1 MILFWIIA
9 GVLTLVAAVVLA
21 VPLFDTRKFR
31 SEDAFALEVYRDQ
44 LAELTRDE
52 QRGLLT
58 PEQARAAQIEI
69 ERRILA
75 LDEGKKFQPAR
86 PPSHPLTLAMAVILP
101 LAGFGLYLM
110 LGSPHLPSQ
119 SATERLAQER
129 QRTSPEIQAL
139 EAKVGQSPSDA
150 QGWIDL
156 GRAYAGVERAKDA
169 ADSFA
174 KAMALGRKEPDLLRQ
189 YAHAAILAEGGRVG
203 LEAQRALQRALA
215 AEPGDPTAR
224 FFLALAKAQNEDV
237 EGALTDWLALEQ
249 QLPPEAPLRGLVAE
263 NIEKAAQQLGKDP
276 AKLPGRV
283 ARGGSAGPSGG
294 SGSGP
299 NSEPSTEDMAAAAQM
314 SPEERQ
320 AFIESMV
327 ERLAARMKENPD
339 DLEGWIRLANAYGVL
354 EKREEAR
361 AAWAEAAKRAPAR
374 IDVQLDYAGSLIQ
387 GRGDLA
393 RSLPPEFPAAVQR
406 IRTLDPEN
414 PLGMFYA
421 GVVARAEGRVEEA
434 KALWEKVLAL
444 MPEDTAERGQLQR
457 EIDNLGKPPGTDG
470 GN

>member
-9 GVLTLVAAVVLA
+9 GILTLVAAVVLA
-21 VPLFDTRKFR
+21 APLFDTRKFK

-58 PEQARAAQIEI
+58 AEQARAAQIEI

-86 PPSHPLTLAMAVILP
+86 PPSHALTLAMAVILP

-110 LGSPHLPSQ
+110 LGSPQLPSQ
-119 SATERLAQER
+119 SAMERLAQER

-139 EAKVGQSPSDA
+139 EAKVEQSPSDA
-150 QGWIDL
+150 QGWVDL
-156 GRAYAGVERAKDA
+156 GRAYAEVERAKDA

-189 YAHAAILAEGGRVG
+189 FAHAAILTEGGRVG
-203 LEAQRALQRALA
+203 VEAQRALQRALGA
-215 AEPGDPTAR
+215 DPSDPTAR
-224 FFLALAKAQNEDV
+224 FFLALAKAQNQDV
-237 EGALTDWLALEQ
+237 EGALTDWLALER

-263 NIEKAAQQLGKDP
+263 NIEKAARQLGKDP
-276 AKLPGRV
+276 ASLPGRV
-283 ARGGSAGPSGG
+283 ARGGSAAPGSGTSPGPSA
-294 SGSGP
+294 
-299 NSEPSTEDMAAAAQM
+299 EDMAAAAQM

-320 AFIESMV
+320 VFIEGMV
-327 ERLAARMKENPD
+327 ARLAARMKDNPD

-354 EKREEAR
+354 EKRDEAR
-361 AAWAEAAKRAPAR
+361 AAWAEAAKRAPSR
-374 IDVQLDYAGSLIQ
+374 LDVQLDYAGALIQ

-393 RSLPPEFPAAVQR
+393 RNLPPEFPETVKR

-421 GVVARAEGRVEEA
+421 GVVARAEGRTDDA

-444 MPEDTAERGQLQR
+444 MPEDTAERQQLQR
-457 EIDNLGKPPGTDG
+457 EIDNLGKP
-470 GN
+470 N

>member
-9 GVLTLVAAVVLA
+9 GVLTLTAAVVLA
-21 VPLFDTRKFR
+21 APLFDTRKFK

-44 LAELTRDE
+44 LAELSRDE

-75 LDEGKKFQPAR
+75 LDEGKKFLPAR
-86 PPSHPLTLAMAVILP
+86 PPSHRLTLAMAVILP

-119 SATERLAQER
+119 SAMDRLAAER
-129 QRTSPEIQAL
+129 ARTSPEIQAL

-150 QGWIDL
+150 QSWIDL
-156 GRAYAGVERAKDA
+156 GRAYVAVERTKDAKD
-169 ADSFA
+169 SFG

-189 YAHAAILAEGGRVG
+189 YAHAAILAEGGRVTTD
-203 LEAQRALQRALA
+203 AQSALQRALSA
-215 AEPGDPTAR
+215 DPGDPTAR
-224 FFLALAKAQNEDV
+224 FFLALAKAQNQDV
-237 EGALTDWLALEQ
+237 EGALADWLTLER
-249 QLPPEAPLRGLVAE
+249 QLPAEAPLRSLLAE
-263 NIEKAAQQLGKDP
+263 NIDKAARQLGKDP
-276 AKLPGRV
+276 AKLPGRP
-283 ARGGSAGPSGG
+283 AGRGGPAPAGP
-294 SGSGP
+294 
-299 NSEPSTEDMAAAAQM
+299 NADDMAAAAQM
-314 SPEERQ
+314 TPEERQ

-327 ERLAARMKENPD
+327 ERLAARMKEEPED
-339 DLEGWIRLANAYGVL
+339 VEGWIRLANAYGVL

-374 IDVQLDYAGSLIQ
+374 LDVQLDYAGALIQ
-387 GRGDLA
+387 GRTDLA
-393 RSLPPEFPAAVQR
+393 KTLPADFPDAVKR

-414 PLGMFYA
+414 PLGLFYA
-421 GVVARAEGRVEEA
+421 GVVARAEGRPDEA

-444 MPEDTAERGQLQR
+444 MPAGAPEREQLRR
-457 EIDNLGKPPGTDG
+457 EIDGLKRAN
-470 GN
+470 

>member
-21 VPLFDTRKFR
+21 APLFDTRKFK

-119 SATERLAQER
+119 SALDRLAEER
-129 QRTSPEIQAL
+129 ARSSPAIQAL
-139 EAKVGQSPSDA
+139 EAKVAQSPSDA
-150 QGWIDL
+150 QSWIDL
-156 GRAYAGVERAKDA
+156 GRAYVDVERAKDA
-169 ADSFA
+169 KASFA

-189 YAHAAILAEGGRVG
+189 FAHAAILAEGGRVTS
-203 LEAQRALQRALA
+203 EAQSALQRALSA
-215 AEPGDPTAR
+215 DPGDPTAR
-224 FFLALAKAQNEDV
+224 FFLALAKAQNQDV
-237 EGALTDWLALEQ
+237 EGALTDWLTLEQ
-249 QLPPEAPLRGLVAE
+249 QLPPEAPLRRLLTE
-263 NIEKAAQQLGKDP
+263 NIDKAARQLGKDP
-276 AKLPGRV
+276 AKLPGRTVGRAGV
-283 ARGGSAGPSGG
+283 AAGPSA
-294 SGSGP
+294 
-299 NSEPSTEDMAAAAQM
+299 EDMAGAEQM
-314 SPEERQ
+314 TPEQRQ

-327 ERLAARMKENPD
+327 ERLAARMKQEPEN
-339 DLEGWIRLANAYGVL
+339 LEGWIRLANAYGVL
-354 EKREEAR
+354 GKREEAR

-374 IDVQLDYAGSLIQ
+374 LDVQLDYAGALIQ
-387 GRGDLA
+387 GRDNLA
-393 RSLPPEFPAAVQR
+393 KTLPAEFPEAVKR

-414 PLGMFYA
+414 PLGLFYA
-421 GVVARAEGRVEEA
+421 GVVARAEGRPDEA

-444 MPEDTAERGQLQR
+444 MPEGSPERQQLQR
-457 EIDNLGKPPGTDG
+457 EIETLKPA
-470 GN
+470 N